1 MARTMVYRVG
11 ENDEVPFLRGILTR
25 SLVKA
30 GLPFD
35 DAYGLAQAVRADLK
49 DVPRISTQELRERI
63 GQHLESRFG
72 PEHGVVIQ
80 ANTEAIPDITVV
92 TPARSAP
99 FSVGVMTHSLVG
111 CAIPASVATS
121 AAQQIQ
127 EQLTQEG
134 IREIDTESLSK
145 RIYRSLRDI
154 GSRRQA
160 DRFLAWRQFQQSGRP
175 LILLLGGVTGSGK
188 STIATELNFRL
199 DVARTQST
207 DMIREIIR
215 SYITLDVAPTLQYSS
230 FEAWKGLPAVD
241 NKGRRATDNPVVT
254 GFLSQFSVVKPA
266 LDAAIT
272 RAIQE
277 QEHLILEGVHVV
289 PSELE
294 LESASQSGIVLPVM
308 IAITEKKVL
317 RSRLKRR
324 GRDKNRRGARRYV
337 DHVDEIWELQSHLLS
352 AADAAGV
359 TIIQNVRVE
368 TTIEEMLTELSSVV
382 EKAFPPD
389 RTASSWET

>member
-1 MARTMVYRVG
+1 MARTMVYRIDG
-11 ENDEVPFLRGILTR
+11 SDEVPFLRGILTR

-30 GLPFD
+30 GLQFD
-35 DAYGLAQAVRADLK
+35 DAYGLAQAVRSDLK
-49 DVPRISTQELRERI
+49 DVARISTDELSERI
-63 GQHLESRFG
+63 GRHLEARFG
-72 PEHGVVIQ
+72 PTHGVVLHSGP
-80 ANTEAIPDITVV
+80 EATPDITVV
-92 TPARSAP
+92 TPARSLP
-99 FSVGVMTHSLVG
+99 FSVGVMTHSLVA
-111 CAIPASVATS
+111 CAIPAGTATA

-127 EQLTQEG
+127 EQLKQQG
-134 IREIDTESLSK
+134 VKEIGTEALSH
-145 RIYRSLRDI
+145 RIYSSLASL
-154 GSRRQA
+154 GSRRVA
-160 DRFLAWRQFQQSGRP
+160 DRYLSWHQFRQSGRP

-215 SYITLDVAPTLQYSS
+215 SYITLEVAPTLQYSS
-230 FEAWKGLPAVD
+230 FEAWRGLPAVD
-241 NKGRRATDNPVVT
+241 SKGRRATDNPVVT
-254 GFLSQFSVVKPA
+254 GFLSQLSVVKPA
-266 LDAAIT
+266 VDAAIA
-272 RAIQE
+272 RAVQE

-308 IAITEKKVL
+308 IATTDKKVL

-324 GRDKNRRGARRYV
+324 GRDKNRRGAKRYV

-359 TIIQNVRVE
+359 SIIQNVRVE
-368 TTIEEMLTELSSVV
+368 STIKEMMLELSNVV
-382 EKAFPPD
+382 ENTFPPD
-389 RTASSWET
+389 PAVLSSDT